1 MISSLRWRWQ
11 SSDSKAPR
19 SWSLR
24 MGFYLCLTLRQMTGQ
39 GLVLATAW
47 TVWSR
52 TSCHSDHFH
61 SLPLMEKQW
70 ERKVFSNPWTNTPL
84 FLESA
89 HSALVQQ
96 VLQDSFWESPSC
108 KPLPIVCHLLPSQPS
123 CSTWHTA
130 TQWMSTAR
138 QNWMSIP
145 ALLLTVL
152 GAFDASFNLSKFDS
166 LICKVGL
173 MSLLFWRGGEN

>member
-1 MISSLRWRWQ
+1 
-11 SSDSKAPR
+11 
-19 SWSLR
+19 
-24 MGFYLCLTLRQMTGQ
+24 MGFYQCLSLRQMTGQ

-52 TSCHSDHFH
+52 TSSHSDHFH
-61 SLPLMEKQW
+61 LLPFMEKQW

-108 KPLPIVCHLLPSQPS
+108 KPLVNCLSFLTHPSLPAAVGTQQLSECSQPERTGCPSQYYCSLSWESLMCHLISLS
-123 CSTWHTA
+123 
-130 TQWMSTAR
+130 
-138 QNWMSIP
+138 
-145 ALLLTVL
+145 LT
-152 GAFDASFNLSKFDS
+152 LSSVKW
-166 LICKVGL
+166 G
-173 MSLLFWRGGEN
+173 